1 VFCDSC
7 YRYIHKKGRLRFH
20 LCNRLCPKCENCDE
34 YSAQWVEVVSMTSS
48 RLWCNV
54 CFKSSFGC
62 MAHEF
67 DDGNMTLKR
76 VDYYGQSFRTFKLK
90 NDEELRKKAISDA
103 FAKRLQEL
111 ERMKRVRAA
120 IDIQR
125 VLRGYWKRKSLR
137 DFLAERREFMRIRR
151 QEEGLRN
158 SIYYKLLYILGFS
171 IPLQSDT
178 TLERWITFILLE
190 MCNFKFIM
198 NTYTE
203 L

>member
-1 VFCDSC
+1 
-7 YRYIHKKGRLRFH
+7 
-20 LCNRLCPKCENCDE
+20 
-34 YSAQWVEVVSMTSS
+34 
-48 RLWCNV
+48 
-54 CFKSSFGC
+54 

-120 IDIQR
+120 IYIQR

-137 DFLAERREFMRIRR
+137 DFLAERREFMSCIRH
-151 QEEGLRN
+151 
-158 SIYYKLLYILGFS
+158 
-171 IPLQSDT
+171 
-178 TLERWITFILLE
+178 
-190 MCNFKFIM
+190 
-198 NTYTE
+198 
-203 L
+203 